1 MWRGCAI
8 LTTPPRQTQRQRQ
21 PNQAGRKRQAKENDV
36 TKSDKTG
43 FEIPD
48 QMREMADKSVDQ
60 ARKAFDE
67 YMNATRKAVGSVE
80 TTASTVKAG
89 ADDLS
94 RTALEYTEEHIS
106 AAFDLAQKMV
116 RASTP
121 QEMVQLQS
129 DYLRKQMEA
138 LGEQV
143 RDLGDKASKT
153 AKDVSSQ
160 K

>member
-1 MWRGCAI
+1 M
-8 LTTPPRQTQRQRQ
+8 
-21 PNQAGRKRQAKENDV
+21 

-48 QMREMADKSVDQ
+48 QMREMADQSVEQ

-67 YMNATRKAVGSVE
+67 YMATMRKTIGSVE
-80 TTASTVKAG
+80 ESAKTVKAG
-89 ADDLS
+89 ADDFS
-94 RTALEYTEEHIS
+94 RTALEYTEEHVA

-116 RASTP
+116 RAEDP
-121 QEMVQLQS
+121 QQMLQLQGE
-129 DYLRKQMEA
+129 YMRKQMEA

-153 AKDVSSQ
+153 AQQASKAG
-160 K
+160 KP

>member
-1 MWRGCAI
+1 M
-8 LTTPPRQTQRQRQ
+8 
-21 PNQAGRKRQAKENDV
+21 

-48 QMREMADKSVDQ
+48 HMRDMADQSVDQ
-60 ARKAFDE
+60 ARKAFDD
-67 YMNATRKAVGSVE
+67 YMSATRKAVGNVE

-89 ADDLS
+89 ADDLG

-121 QEMVQLQS
+121 QEMIQLQS
-129 DYLRKQMEA
+129 DYLRKQMES

-143 RDLGDKASKT
+143 RDLGDKASRT
-153 AKDVSSQ
+153 AKDVSSR

>member
-1 MWRGCAI
+1 M
-8 LTTPPRQTQRQRQ
+8 
-21 PNQAGRKRQAKENDV
+21 
-36 TKSDKTG
+36 TKSNKTG

-48 QMREMADKSVDQ
+48 QMREMADQSVDQ
-60 ARKAFDE
+60 ARKAFDD
-67 YMNATRKAVGSVE
+67 YMSAARKTVGNVE
-80 TTASTVKAG
+80 TTASTVRAG
-89 ADDLS
+89 ADDFG
-94 RTALEYTEEHIS
+94 RTAMEYSEEHIS

-121 QEMVQLQS
+121 QEMMQLQS

-143 RDLGDKASKT
+143 RDLGDKATKT
-153 AKDVSSQ
+153 ARDASSQ